1 MRIKSE
7 KNLYAP
13 GDGVKLFI
21 MRKYKLYS
29 IILFLIVS
37 VLISPVFSEY
47 EKCRLVRI
55 VDGDTFI
62 IQYNGKKE
70 RLRLT
75 GIDTPEAS
83 NNPKARRDSERKN
96 TSLEAILKKGKRSK
110 SFARSLLAG
119 ENYIYLEFDVQKRD
133 RYRRI
138 LAYAY
143 LSDGRMINELMLKA
157 GYASLMTV
165 PPNVKYKGRF
175 LKAYREARFMKRGL
189 WAE

>member
-1 MRIKSE
+1 MK
-7 KNLYAP
+7 A
-13 GDGVKLFI
+13 
-21 MRKYKLYS
+21 
-29 IILFLIVS
+29 IITAAIVTVFLS
-37 VLISPVFSEY
+37 TPLFSEY

-70 RLRLT
+70 KLRLT
-75 GIDTPEAS
+75 GIDTPESS

-96 TSLEAILKKGKRSK
+96 ISLQAILKNGKRSR
-110 SFARSLLAG
+110 SFAKSLLAG
-119 ENYIYLEFDVQKRD
+119 ENHIYLEFDVQKRD

-165 PPNVKYKGRF
+165 PPNVKYKDRF
-175 LKAYREARFMKRGL
+175 SRAHREARVKKRGL